1 MKSEKQS
8 DKTEKKPNHRPLIY
22 TNELADK
29 ICFRIATSKDGI
41 HKIAEEFNIC
51 AWTVFNWKHEF
62 EYFSHKYARA
72 KELQA
77 EFLKQQIIDIAD
89 DSSDDVEFDKLGN
102 EKMNREFVER
112 SKLRVQTRQWLM
124 GRLAPK
130 EYGDKK
136 QEEDTAKEITIRV
149 IEE

>member
-1 MKSEKQS
+1 MNSEIKS
-8 DKTEKKPNHRPLIY
+8 DNTEKRGRPTKY
-22 TNELADK
+22 SNELADK
-29 ICFRIATSKDGI
+29 ICYRISTSKDGI
-41 HKIAEEFNIC
+41 HKISEEFNLDP
-51 AWTVFNWKHEF
+51 WTVFNWKHEH
-62 EYFSHKYARA
+62 EYFSHNYARA

-89 DSSDDVEFDKLGN
+89 NASDDLEFDKLGN

-149 IEE
+149 VED

>member
-1 MKSEKQS
+1 MNSEIKS
-8 DKTEKKPNHRPLIY
+8 DKTEKRGRPTKY
-22 TNELADK
+22 SDELADEV
-29 ICFRIATSKDGI
+29 CLRIATSKDGI
-41 HKIAEEFNIC
+41 HKIAEEFGIG
-51 AWTVFNWKHEF
+51 AWTLFNWKYEH

-89 DSSDDVEFDKLGN
+89 DSTNDEEVTEYGV
-102 EKMNREFVER
+102 KMNREFVER

-149 IEE
+149 VED

>member
-1 MKSEKQS
+1 MDSEKNKS
-8 DKTEKKPNHRPLIY
+8 DNTEKRGRPTKY
-22 TNELADK
+22 SEELADE
-29 ICFRIATSKDGI
+29 ICIRIATSKDGI
-41 HKIAEEFNIC
+41 HKISNEFGLD
-51 AWTVFNWKHEF
+51 AWTVFNWKHEH
-62 EYFSHKYARA
+62 EYFSHKYAHA

-89 DSSDDVEFDKLGN
+89 DSSNDEEVTEFGV
-102 EKMNREFVER
+102 KMNREFVER

-136 QEEDTAKEITIRV
+136 QEEETPKEITIRV
-149 IEE
+149 IED